1 MNPIHLFPK
10 PDAFPLIDHRGPVVL
25 MGSCFSEHISALLK
39 RSGFGVN
46 SNPAGVV
53 FHPVPITRFLIE
65 TLEQKQSE
73 RVLNRDDIWLSWDA
87 SSAVYAF
94 SEMALKE
101 RLESIRSALLNDL
114 KRASVLIITLG
125 SAHAY
130 NHLELNTTVANCH
143 KSPKNTFLKVLS
155 SVDSMETEWMRAL
168 ELLNVHFPDLR
179 IVVTISPVRYTRDGW
194 IENNRSKARLLEL
207 AGRLEE
213 LPGVF
218 YFPAYELVN
227 DVLRDYRYFEADGV
241 HPNTLAVEKVWD
253 LFKSWFFTSETNT
266 LVHQMEGLR
275 RMEEHKPLFPGAK
288 QTELFIRQ
296 FHEKRESFLSL
307 HPFII
312 W

>member
-1 MNPIHLFPK
+1 MHLFPK
-10 PDAFPLIDHRGPVVL
+10 PDAFPLIDHSRPVVL
-25 MGSCFSEHISALLK
+25 MGSCFSEHISGLLK

-53 FHPVPITRFLIE
+53 FHPVPIARFLIE
-65 TLEQKQSE
+65 TLGQTQSE

-87 SSAVYAF
+87 SSAVYTF
-94 SEMALKE
+94 SEITLKQ
-101 RLESIRSALLNDL
+101 RLESIRSVLLNDL

-125 SAHAY
+125 SAHGY
-130 NHLELNTTVANCH
+130 HHLELNTIVANCH
-143 KSPKNTFLKVLS
+143 KSPKSTFDKVLS
-155 SVDSMETEWMRAL
+155 SVESMEEEWGRVL
-168 ELLNVHFPDLR
+168 DILKNNFPDLR

-213 LPGVF
+213 RFGVF

-241 HPNTLAVEKVWD
+241 HPNAQAVEKVWD
-253 LFKSWFFTSETNT
+253 LFKSWFFNSETNT
-266 LVHQMEGLR
+266 LVRQMEGLR

-288 QTELFIRQ
+288 QTELFIQQ